1 MVDRAPSLADAG
13 PPAHITAGL
22 ARLGLVLRHEAWQ
35 KRERTGLTPTQLQ
48 ILALLR
54 RGPRRLGDLAD
65 ELAVSAATASDSL
78 RVLTEKGLAV
88 KERAQTDRRSLAV
101 RLTEAGRDAAGAAGE
116 WPDFLLEAVDVLD
129 PEEQQILLRALAKM
143 IRSLQEQG
151 RIPVARMCVSCRF
164 FRPHVH
170 RDPARPHH
178 CAFVDEP
185 FGERELRLDCA
196 DQEPLPPDEAKA
208 LWDDF
213 TSTPPQKEEG

>member
-1 MVDRAPSLADAG
+1 MDRAPSLAAAG
-13 PPAHITAGL
+13 APAHITAGL
-22 ARLGLVLRHEAWQ
+22 AKLGLVLRHEAWQ
-35 KRERTGLTPTQLQ
+35 SRERTGLTPTQSQ

-54 RGPRRLGDLAD
+54 RGPSRLGDLAE

-78 RVLTEKGLAV
+78 RVLTEKGLVA
-88 KERAQTDRRSLAV
+88 KERSPTDGRSLAAH
-101 RLTEAGRDAAGAAGE
+101 LTPAGREAADGAGE
-116 WPDFLLEAVDVLD
+116 WPDFLLEAVDMLD
-129 PEEQQILLRALAKM
+129 AEEQRVFLRALAKM

-170 RDPARPHH
+170 PDPARPHH

-185 FGERELRLDCA
+185 FGGRELRLDCA

-213 TSTPPQKEEG
+213 TSTSPRKEEG